1 MSTVDNWQLWVRR
14 ADLTVSGPRAA
25 AHPALAPGAVRLE
38 VEKFALTMNVVTYA
52 RLGDQTL
59 PYWNAFPA
67 PAGYGRVPVW
77 AFVRVIDSRN
87 PAIPVGGRYFGFVPI
102 GTHHTVEALPTSRGF
117 EDADPDRAFM
127 PAWYRTFQP
136 AAEPDDLDD
145 LRAVFRPIFPASFT
159 LAAFVAG
166 LAADGIKSAL
176 ITSASSRTA
185 IGLAHLLAR
194 DTGLPAAGLTS
205 AANHGFAAGTG
216 CYGSVARYDEPAAV
230 SVLAPAVLVDLT
242 GSHRVIT
249 DVHERFAGALGHVAL
264 VGFTHPDSQQHG
276 PALTDPKP
284 QFFFAPWAEKRM
296 VADEGE
302 SRFYARY
309 HEAEQRFLES
319 ATAWL
324 TIRRQQGPEAIAKA
338 FGALLAGTVPA
349 GVTDVLS
356 P

>member
-1 MSTVDNWQLWVRR
+1 MATVDSWQLWVRR
-14 ADLTVSGPRAA
+14 ADLTFTDPRAA
-25 AHPALAPGAVRLE
+25 AHRALAPGAVRLA

-67 PAGYGRVPVW
+67 PKGYGRVPVW

-87 PAIPVGGRYFGFVPI
+87 PAIPVGSRYFGFVPI
-102 GTHHTVEALPTSRGF
+102 GTHHTVEAWPTSRGF
-117 EDADPDRAFM
+117 VDTGPGRAFM
-127 PAWYRTFQP
+127 PVWYRTFQR

-145 LRAVFRPIFPASFT
+145 QRAVFRPIFPASFN
-159 LAAFVAG
+159 LAGFIAG
-166 LAADGIKSAL
+166 LADDGIKSVL

-185 IGLAHLLAR
+185 VGLADLLAR
-194 DTGLPAAGLTS
+194 DGDLPTVGLTS
-205 AANHGFAAGTG
+205 AANRDVAAGIG
-216 CYGSVARYDEPAAV
+216 CYDSVACYHELATV

-242 GSHRVIT
+242 GSHRVIIEI
-249 DVHERFAGALGHVAL
+249 HERFAGALGHTAL
-264 VGFTHPDSQQHG
+264 VGFTHPDSEQHG
-276 PALTDPKP
+276 PDLTEPKP
-284 QFFFAPWAEKRM
+284 QFFFAPWAEERT

-302 SRFYARY
+302 IRFYARY
-309 HEAEQRFLES
+309 HAAEQRFLES

-338 FGALLAGTVPA
+338 FRALLTGTVPA
-349 GVTDVLS
+349 GVTYVLS